1 MLIFM
6 YIVIFTL
13 SINYNFILNI
23 LKKIKYDYNIGYIIE
38 DKSYIF

>member
-13 SINYNFILNI
+13 SINYNFISNNFKKNLNI
-23 LKKIKYDYNIGYIIE
+23 IIILNI
-38 DKSYIF
+38 

>member
-13 SINYNFILNI
+13 SINYNFSLNNFKKYLNMIIIL
-23 LKKIKYDYNIGYIIE
+23 
-38 DKSYIF
+38 DKALVNKEKV